1 MKIAY
6 QHIIDGLNEN
16 PSINDLSEKLF
27 QLGHEHEIDN
37 DIFDFEFT
45 PNRGDCLS
53 IKGIIRDLRVFYKTK
68 SGPKIY
74 EENIP
79 ALNINFENL
88 SKDACP
94 SISFLKIK
102 IQNKSSEYKNYL
114 NRYFKDLNINKNNF
128 FTDISNYVAYEL
140 GQPVHS
146 YDYELIDGEI
156 TLKHTRKE
164 KEKLLTLMNSE
175 IELLPN
181 DLVFYDNTGPIN
193 LAGVMG
199 GMRTSCS
206 KDTCEALIECAYF
219 KPKYILGRSLKY
231 DLHSDASHKFERGV
245 DPLCQ
250 LEVLRRFIQIVDDHA
265 DIKELEMHTDIS
277 INFEERFVDYDL
289 ELVNKILGTD
299 IKNEEFEKILESLD
313 FKFDGL
319 KIIVPSHRSDI
330 ARQNDIA
337 EEIARAIGYNSIEP
351 RSIEMFESKKGS
363 TLDIEE
369 KIKSFL
375 INNGFNEVINAPFS
389 SCQKDHAIRVDNPLD
404 SNKQFLRTELIPS
417 LTENIVYNEKR
428 QKESLKFFEISDI
441 YFLQNNKILHE
452 KRIGIIVSGRE
463 ALNHIGFSK
472 KLDEKYLQDLF
483 GSFVTDIDK
492 MIKRVNRDSIDS
504 KIKTPIF
511 AFEIPLDKLSSEI
524 AELSSSTIIN
534 NTFTKYRE
542 ISDYPSSYRDFSF
555 SIENHEDLPKLYDC
569 IEEIDIEFL
578 RDFFIFDYYEDKKN
592 KRIKIGY
599 RFIFQSNSKTLTEKE
614 VNNSVN
620 NLLEPI
626 LNIGSISVPGL

>member
-1 MKIAY
+1 
-6 QHIIDGLNEN
+6 
-16 PSINDLSEKLF
+16 
-27 QLGHEHEIDN
+27 
-37 DIFDFEFT
+37 
-45 PNRGDCLS
+45 
-53 IKGIIRDLRVFYKTK
+53 
-68 SGPKIY
+68 
-74 EENIP
+74 
-79 ALNINFENL
+79 
-88 SKDACP
+88 
-94 SISFLKIK
+94 
-102 IQNKSSEYKNYL
+102 
-114 NRYFKDLNINKNNF
+114 
-128 FTDISNYVAYEL
+128 
-140 GQPVHS
+140 
-146 YDYELIDGEI
+146 
-156 TLKHTRKE
+156 
-164 KEKLLTLMNSE
+164 
-175 IELLPN
+175 
-181 DLVFYDNTGPIN
+181 
-193 LAGVMG
+193 
-199 GMRTSCS
+199 
-206 KDTCEALIECAYF
+206 
-219 KPKYILGRSLKY
+219 
-231 DLHSDASHKFERGV
+231 
-245 DPLCQ
+245 
-250 LEVLRRFIQIVDDHA
+250 
-265 DIKELEMHTDIS
+265 
-277 INFEERFVDYDL
+277 
-289 ELVNKILGTD
+289 
-299 IKNEEFEKILESLD
+299 
-313 FKFDGL
+313 
-319 KIIVPSHRSDI
+319 
-330 ARQNDIA
+330 
-337 EEIARAIGYNSIEP
+337 
-351 RSIEMFESKKGS
+351 
-363 TLDIEE
+363 
-369 KIKSFL
+369 
-375 INNGFNEVINAPFS
+375 
-389 SCQKDHAIRVDNPLD
+389 
-404 SNKQFLRTELIPS
+404 LRTELIPS
-417 LTENIVYNEKR
+417 LIENIVYNEKR

-483 GSFVTDIDK
+483 GSVVTDIDK